1 MNIWLIG
8 AGIMSLDYIKVL
20 QYFNA
25 NATVIGRGEASAR
38 KFTEKSGIAVHTG
51 GIDAFL
57 ATQPPL
63 PDAAIVSVNVE
74 TLYQT
79 SKALIQ
85 AGVKKLLVEKPAGLN
100 LQEIRDFQAY
110 AKEKDAC
117 VVLGY
122 NRRFYASV
130 LAAQKMIM
138 ADGGP
143 TSFTFEF
150 TEWAHVISKLDKPK
164 EALKNWFLA
173 NSSHVVD
180 MAFFLGGQP
189 KQISCFTA
197 GTLDWHPSA
206 SAFTGA
212 GITTNNVPFSYH
224 ANWASPGRWGVE
236 ILTNKRRYIFRPL
249 EQLHIQEIGSVA
261 ITKMEIDDSLDIKY
275 KPGLY
280 LQVKNFL
287 EGNLTNFCTLDNQ
300 AQAMDMYSKIANI
313 TE

>member
-8 AGIMSLDYIKVL
+8 AGTMSQDYIHVL
-20 QYFNA
+20 QSLHVNT
-25 NATVIGRGEASAR
+25 TVIGRGEASATA
-38 KFTEKSGIAVHTG
+38 FTKQCNVPVIIG

-57 ATQPPL
+57 AKKPPL
-63 PDAAIVSVNVE
+63 PDAAIVSVGVDVLYATTK
-74 TLYQT
+74 TL
-79 SKALIQ
+79 ID
-85 AGVKKLLVEKPAGLN
+85 AGVSKILVEKPAGLHK
-100 LQEIRDFQAY
+100 QEICALNDY
-110 AKEKDAC
+110 AKAKN
-117 VVLGY
+117 VSIVLGY

-130 LAAQKMIM
+130 LTAKDMIK

-150 TEWAHVISKLDKPK
+150 TEWSHIIQTLDKPK
-164 EALKNWFLA
+164 EVLTHWFLG

-180 MAFFLGGQP
+180 MAFFLGGKP
-189 KQISCFTA
+189 KQIACFTA

-206 SAFTGA
+206 AAFAGA
-212 GITTNNVPFSYH
+212 GITTNFVPFSYH

-261 ITKMEIDDSLDIKY
+261 ITKVDIDDSLDTKW

-287 EGNLTNFCTLDNQ
+287 EGNLANFCTLDNQ
-300 AQAMDMYSKIANI
+300 AQAIGMYSEIANI